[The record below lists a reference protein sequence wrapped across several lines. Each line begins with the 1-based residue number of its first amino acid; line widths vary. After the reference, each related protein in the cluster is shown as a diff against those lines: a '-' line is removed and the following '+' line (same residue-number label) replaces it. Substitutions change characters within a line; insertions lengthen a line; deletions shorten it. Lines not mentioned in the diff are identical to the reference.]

1 MIRALRR
8 KFILIAMLSLLLT
21 LALLCTAI
29 GVGNRI
35 AVTKRADRILSL
47 LHQNDG
53 GFPAP
58 ELPADPTSA
67 FDFQITQETPFE
79 TRYVIVSLTENQEVC
94 AVDVE
99 HIAALDRQSV
109 VQSISDILAS
119 GDDSGYSG
127 YYRFGVFDEPDGGST
142 VIMLDCFLQ
151 IQSAFNMLRITL
163 LMSGACAA
171 VVFVLLV
178 FFSKKAI
185 APFAQNLEKQ
195 RQFVTDASHELK
207 TPLAILSADVGLLE
221 DSCGQSRWLESART
235 QISRMDTLIQ
245 NLMELVRTE
254 ETVEDT
260 SIGSFCVSDVA
271 QACADAFEPLARES
285 GKTLSARIDRG
296 VCMRG
301 VQDNLFRLFSILL
314 DNAVKYCDAGGEISF
329 SLYQKGKN
337 VCILVSNP
345 CADVDAAQMPRYFD
359 RFYRADSSRA
369 RSTGGYGIGLSTA
382 KAIVERHRGKISS
395 RYTQGTIT
403 FCIEVAQ
410 SLKQPPEKKG
420 R

>member
-1 MIRALRR
+1 MCCWP
-8 KFILIAMLSLLLT
+8 S
-21 LALLCTAI
+21 
-29 GVGNRI
+29 
-35 AVTKRADRILSL
+35 
-47 LHQNDG
+47 
-53 GFPAP
+53 FP
-58 ELPADPTSA
+58 
-67 FDFQITQETPFE
+67 
-79 TRYVIVSLTENQEVC
+79 
-94 AVDVE
+94 
-99 HIAALDRQSV
+99 
-109 VQSISDILAS
+109 
-119 GDDSGYSG
+119 
-127 YYRFGVFDEPDGGST
+127 
-142 VIMLDCFLQ
+142 
-151 IQSAFNMLRITL
+151 
-163 LMSGACAA
+163 
-171 VVFVLLV
+171 
-178 FFSKKAI
+178 KKAI

-221 DSCGQSRWLESART
+221 DSCGQSRWLESARA

>member
-1 MIRALRR
+1 
-8 KFILIAMLSLLLT
+8 
-21 LALLCTAI
+21 
-29 GVGNRI
+29 
-35 AVTKRADRILSL
+35 
-47 LHQNDG
+47 
-53 GFPAP
+53 
-58 ELPADPTSA
+58 
-67 FDFQITQETPFE
+67 
-79 TRYVIVSLTENQEVC
+79 
-94 AVDVE
+94 
-99 HIAALDRQSV
+99 
-109 VQSISDILAS
+109 
-119 GDDSGYSG
+119 
-127 YYRFGVFDEPDGGST
+127 
-142 VIMLDCFLQ
+142 MLDCFLQ

-171 VVFVLLV
+171 VVFVLLA

-221 DSCGQSRWLESART
+221 DSCGQSRWLESARA

-329 SLYQKGKN
+329 SLYQKGRRDEIYSCSRRWNGGMAAGGTGRKDN
-337 VCILVSNP
+337 SGGGLHP
-345 CADVDAAQMPRYFD
+345 CDGP
-359 RFYRADSSRA
+359 A
-369 RSTGGYGIGLSTA
+369 RRRCGNRDGLHGAGGHGAG
-382 KAIVERHRGKISS
+382 E
-395 RYTQGTIT
+395 
-403 FCIEVAQ
+403 
-410 SLKQPPEKKG
+410 
-420 R
+420 